1 MGSAS
6 GFQTLPGASLRSHCP
21 RAPPH
26 ILESDSKYPSFLL
39 TWTFL
44 DPLPGKTPSMPPN
57 QRTAPC
63 PKGPPW
69 RPSIALHWLIL
80 DPAPACSLG
89 TDHPTTLGLLVCP
102 CVPAAAE
109 LCTHRLQAQTGGPT
123 LPSPA
128 GLVGSL
134 SPSFRLWLQT
144 FSSRS
149 PRPPTPPS
157 LRAVTCTPFLRDAGG
172 DAVCAGG
179 LPSSRPATFPVAP
192 PPRPIGCAEG
202 TYPAL
207 ANEVR
212 EAAASG
218 RESWSPGCWSPSGDS
233 LLCAAWGRL
242 GQSDNQTHSLRSASF
257 SSPRWVTPAL
267 SEKCT

>member
-1 MGSAS
+1 MYAQSINLTFGLVLSFCSVAQAAGWAGLWEGKIPSMGSAS

-57 QRTAPC
+57 QRTGPC

-69 RPSIALHWLIL
+69 RPNIALHWLIL

-89 TDHPTTLGLLVCP
+89 TGHPTTLGPLVCP
-102 CVPAAAE
+102 CVPAAAG
-109 LCTHRLQAQTGGPT
+109 LCTRRLQAQPGGPT

-128 GLVGSL
+128 GLVGSF
-134 SPSFRLWLQT
+134 SPSFRWWPQT
-144 FSSRS
+144 FSSRN

-172 DAVCAGG
+172 DAVCAGD
-179 LPSSRPATFPVAP
+179 VP
-192 PPRPIGCAEG
+192 PLAERLSQSPRP
-202 TYPAL
+202 L
-207 ANEVR
+207 APL
-212 EAAASG
+212 AARKAHTQPWPM
-218 RESWSPGCWSPSGDS
+218 R
-233 LLCAAWGRL
+233 
-242 GQSDNQTHSLRSASF
+242 
-257 SSPRWVTPAL
+257 
-267 SEKCT
+267 

>member
-1 MGSAS
+1 MDLFGSLTRENTVNAS
-6 GFQTLPGASLRSHCP
+6 KPEDCPLSQRSSLEAEHCP
-21 RAPPH
+21 PLAYLRPDSGLFPRHRPPH
-26 ILESDSKYPSFLL
+26 
-39 TWTFL
+39 
-44 DPLPGKTPSMPPN
+44 
-57 QRTAPC
+57 
-63 PKGPPW
+63 
-69 RPSIALHWLIL
+69 
-80 DPAPACSLG
+80 
-89 TDHPTTLGLLVCP
+89 HPTTLGLLVCP
-102 CVPAAAE
+102 CVPAAAG

-134 SPSFRLWLQT
+134 SPSFRRWLQT